1 MKEDHLPR
9 QARDKHRE
17 RAGRSLVETRTGTR
31 FCDTCA
37 GLHCAVCPGRL
48 QQSHLGARNGPFF
61 AVPFYILANDHFT
74 KTGSGQTQGK
84 HSKQDVVFRRTSAQR
99 EGWADRLRTTK
110 DQRTHARTLAI
121 TSSALSRLLVA
132 HSRGCSAQNTLYAPL
147 TRTHTRV
154 RHRHSSGLQYTAVD
168 RKCPAASSQRRD
180 NIVTI

>member
-48 QQSHLGARNGPFF
+48 QQSHLGARNGPFLRCHS
-61 AVPFYILANDHFT
+61 AMIILPRQARD
-74 KTGSGQTQGK
+74 K
-84 HSKQDVVFRRTSAQR
+84 HRENSKQDVVFRRTSAQR